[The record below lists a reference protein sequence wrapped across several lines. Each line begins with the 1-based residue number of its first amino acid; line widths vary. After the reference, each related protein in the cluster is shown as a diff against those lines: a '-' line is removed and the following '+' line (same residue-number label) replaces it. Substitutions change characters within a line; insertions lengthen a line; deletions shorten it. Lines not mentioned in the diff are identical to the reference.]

1 MRKHNGQFIKE
12 FEQTIANF
20 AGSRY
25 GVAVDSGSNAIF
37 LCLKYVGYEGAVE
50 IPAHT
55 YMSVPMAIINAGCT
69 PVFREYE
76 WEGSYTMTPT
86 NIVDSCQQFYPDMY
100 RTSGMFQIL
109 SFQAKKTL
117 GIGKGGM
124 ILTDSLEAAKT
135 LRRMAFDGRDYMK
148 GANQDKGII
157 LGYHMNMTP
166 EDAATGIIKF
176 NALNE
181 QMFGNSG
188 GSSIYRDLRQ
198 MECFNGYK

>member
-1 MRKHNGQFIKE
+1 MQVHNGEFIRG
-12 FEQTIANF
+12 FEKVIANF
-20 AGSRY
+20 TGARY

-37 LCLKYVGYEGAVE
+37 LCLKYLEYQGTVE

-69 PVFREYE
+69 PVFRDYE
-76 WEGSYTMTPT
+76 WEGCYTLNPT
-86 NIVDSCQQFYPDMY
+86 NIIDACQQFYPDMY
-100 RTSGMFQIL
+100 KTSGMFQVL

-124 ILTDSLEAAKT
+124 ILTDSEEAAKT

-148 GANQDKGII
+148 GANQDDGII

-166 EDAATGIIKF
+166 EEAATGILKF
-176 NALNE
+176 NSLSKHL
-181 QMFGNSG
+181 FGNSG
-188 GSSIYRDLRQ
+188 GSAVYRDLRK
-198 MECFNGYK
+198 MECFNEYK